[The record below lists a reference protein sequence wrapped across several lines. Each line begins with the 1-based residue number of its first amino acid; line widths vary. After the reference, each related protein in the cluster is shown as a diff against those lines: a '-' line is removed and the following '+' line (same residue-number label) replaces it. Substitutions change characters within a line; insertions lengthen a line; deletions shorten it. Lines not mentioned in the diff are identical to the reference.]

1 MVVDNLLLTAA
12 GLATGMLMV
21 LLYYAMLIEPIVQS
35 DFTGEELE
43 HQPTLDDDIVY
54 FTYSTYPYQEPIR
67 YSMVGANRKNT

>member
-1 MVVDNLLLTAA
+1 MVVDNLLLTAV

-35 DFTGEELE
+35 DFTGEELD
-43 HQPTLDDDIVY
+43 HQPTLDDDIIY
-54 FTYSTYPYQEPIR
+54 FTYSTYPYQEPMH